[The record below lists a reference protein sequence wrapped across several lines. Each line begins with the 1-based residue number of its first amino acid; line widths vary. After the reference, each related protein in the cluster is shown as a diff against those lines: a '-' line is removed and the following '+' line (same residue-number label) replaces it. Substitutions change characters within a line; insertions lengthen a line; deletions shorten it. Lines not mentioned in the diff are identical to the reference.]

1 MEKLYT
7 DDERQVLESF
17 SASFWLKDAIKTA
30 TNRDILDALRDAE
43 TLVALLKKRAKTAG
57 ILPARERT

>member
-1 MEKLYT
+1 METLYT
-7 DDERQVLESF
+7 NNERRILESF

-43 TLVALLKKRAKTAG
+43 TLVALLQQRAKMSG
-57 ILPARERT
+57 VQS